1 MNEKNV
7 ELFIDIYYEGRK
19 STVKMKDIISF
30 ENLIEKCMKN
40 FKIKNEKKEN
50 IIFTFKDEQ
59 EDIIILKDEED
70 IINYS
75 KEINSEGLSI
85 ELNLEI
91 YQYNKKN
98 KNNIINE
105 EKNKEI
111 KIFKNN
117 NLKEIEKLVKKLEE
131 KDNEIKDLK
140 NSIFNF
146 ENDYTNKINKMKL
159 LMQNEFK
166 DIIINISIMKERI
179 KALIIMKIMK
189 KIY

>member
-70 IINYS
+70 IIN
-75 KEINSEGLSI
+75 
-85 ELNLEI
+85 
-91 YQYNKKN
+91 
-98 KNNIINE
+98 
-105 EKNKEI
+105 
-111 KIFKNN
+111 
-117 NLKEIEKLVKKLEE
+117 KKL
-131 KDNEIKDLK
+131 
-140 NSIFNF
+140 
-146 ENDYTNKINKMKL
+146 
-159 LMQNEFK
+159 
-166 DIIINISIMKERI
+166 IIQRR
-179 KALIIMKIMK
+179 
-189 KIY
+189 

>member
-19 STVKMKDIISF
+19 STVQMKDIISF
-30 ENLIEKCMKN
+30 ENLKEKFMKN

-91 YQYNKKN
+91 YQYNKK
-98 KNNIINE
+98 
-105 EKNKEI
+105 I
-111 KIFKNN
+111 KI
-117 NLKEIEKLVKKLEE
+117 I
-131 KDNEIKDLK
+131 
-140 NSIFNF
+140 
-146 ENDYTNKINKMKL
+146 
-159 LMQNEFK
+159 
-166 DIIINISIMKERI
+166 
-179 KALIIMKIMK
+179 
-189 KIY
+189 